1 MSRNLYQIVVVLMR
15 LFGLYLVI
23 KGVLAGV
30 VGMFVIHRADLF
42 PSSPLYLTIAAGVL
56 VWLAAKPVAEVVTKD
71 LDPE

>member
-1 MSRNLYQIVVVLMR
+1 MSKNLYQIVVVLMR

-42 PSSPLYLTIAAGVL
+42 SSSPLYLTIAAGVL

-71 LDPE
+71 IDPE